1 MFSFTFLKNHYFS
14 AFMLPNMILF
24 QDKLYT
30 FVPAIN
36 STVYH
41 GKKKE
46 IIAGEI
52 SD

>member
-1 MFSFTFLKNHYFS
+1 MFSLTFLKNRYFS
-14 AFMLPNMILF
+14 SFMLPNMILF

-30 FVPAIN
+30 FVPVIN